1 MQIIIWW
8 FGDNLKNK
16 LLLRMLVE
24 TNALG
29 EIEMTLEGQIIM
41 DALRMKIM
49 CLKDS
54 LRIDYYPG

>member
-24 TNALG
+24 INALG
-29 EIEMTLEGQIIM
+29 EIEMT
-41 DALRMKIM
+41 

-54 LRIDYYPG
+54 LRIDY

>member
-24 TNALG
+24 INVLG
-29 EIEMTLEGQIIM
+29 EIEMT
-41 DALRMKIM
+41 
-49 CLKDS
+49 CLKDR

>member
-24 TNALG
+24 INALG
-29 EIEMTLEGQIIM
+29 EIEMMLEG
-41 DALRMKIM
+41 
-49 CLKDS
+49 
-54 LRIDYYPG
+54 